1 MSSKVPSNSQWQDLV
16 NRIKAKA
23 SISDLLDL
31 LYPVGSYFVTSDL
44 TFNPATLWGGTW
56 EIAEAVVTEGGEVW
70 SAIGEV
76 WDTTG
81 EQWELAGVIVNK
93 WHRTA

>member
-44 TFNPATLWGGTW
+44 TFNPSDLWGGTW

-76 WDTTG
+76 WDATG